1 MSNAI
6 EFSRDKDTRDIMS
19 DAKFYEGYS
28 RWNDEKNRY
37 ETWEEAV
44 ERVMNTHREFYKDKM
59 TNELSAL
66 IDEAEEL
73 YKNKYF
79 LGAQRALQFG
89 GEQLLKNHMRL
100 YNCTSSYADRAEFF
114 GEFFFILLSGCGA
127 GFSVQKHHIDKLPQI
142 QNRTKQAKIFVV
154 EDSIEGW
161 AEAADV
167 LLSSYFVGGGSK
179 HPDYEGR
186 RVYFDTSNI
195 RAKGAKISG
204 GFKAPGP
211 EPLRRALDK
220 IEHLIQGV
228 VLKGENKLKPIHV
241 YDICMHMADAVLSGG
256 VRRAATICLFSPDDE
271 EMMNAKT
278 GDWYIN
284 NKQRARSN
292 NSAVI
297 VRKEASKELFMHIMD
312 SVKQFGEPGF
322 VFVESTEHATNPC
335 VTKDTWVTTK
345 NGPKQISDLLNSGAQ
360 ELLLNGKW
368 VSTTECGFI
377 KTGVK
382 PTFEVTLDNGMTI
395 KATDDHKFM
404 TDRGWVELKDLQN
417 SDYVLLSNN
426 TDIVLEDTT
435 QFEQGWLIGN
445 LIGDGTFD
453 DNSAKWNYWNGE
465 KSLGHVCENYLK
477 SINLPSKIQRD
488 YDSERNFQI
497 KEEAIVQSV
506 ESLRFATIISQ
517 EYGIRKGNKV
527 ITSSLEKS
535 GIGLMKGV
543 VSGLFDADG
552 SVYGSADKGLV
563 LSITQNNIGNL
574 KAVQRT
580 LARHGIYSRISMDR
594 DEGWNMLPDGKGSE
608 KEYWTKAVYRLYV
621 SGRYYVEKFFNTFTP
636 KNEAKTTKFNSIISQ
651 YTKEAYKPKTM
662 QSRVI
667 SIISNGI
674 EDVYDCSVPETVSFE
689 ANGMWIHNC
698 VEIGMFPQFIDE
710 NKISHSG
717 WQGCVSYDT
726 KLITKDGIEYIG
738 DVVSQ
743 NREIEIWN
751 GKSWSKVKP
760 IQTGENRKLYRVKFS
775 DGSYLDATENHKF
788 LAKTRFENEYTEYTT
803 MELITLMKTSKYS
816 IQIPRSNIVYDAGG
830 VTEQYAYDYGYIL
843 GDGTATLNGSN
854 YRTPFAEIYE
864 NEFNVNHYFTDSVTY
879 GNISENEYGSKFKR
893 AYFTGVDKKFAYS
906 LKYNEGLPSEIFGWD
921 RESMKKFIAG
931 WIDSDGTKTTN
942 GFRIY
947 GREDKIR
954 DGQLLLSK
962 MGVDSSVNLMQKAGV
977 ETNYS
982 TRKNSVWYLQVSNP
996 KDLISA
1002 KIELQENANKITK
1015 SKNQLIKH
1023 IEELDGL
1030 HNSYC
1035 FEESE
1040 LHQGVFN
1047 NVLTK
1052 QCNLTEIN
1060 GAKAINKEEFFK
1072 AIRGAAIVGTLQ
1084 AGYTKFKFVSEVTKK
1099 IFEREALLGV
1109 SITGWMNN
1117 PQTLLDDVVL
1127 KEGAELV
1134 KTINKQVS
1142 KLIDINP
1149 AARTTCVKPAGNA
1162 SVLLKTASGIHGEH
1176 SPRYIRNVQMNK
1188 ETEVA
1193 KLIKET
1199 NPYMVEEGVWSE
1211 GKTDYVIS
1219 FPVISPANSIYRKD
1233 LYGIN
1238 LLEKVKLVQNSWVEY
1253 GTDESL
1259 CVDPT
1264 VRHNVSN
1271 TISVLPEQWDEV
1283 SEYVFENKKSFA
1295 GISFLAASGDRA
1307 YNQAPNTEIASEQ
1320 EIIKKYGRA
1329 ALFAAGL
1336 IVDTFK
1342 GFNDL
1347 WEACMI
1353 AQMPVD
1359 SGDKEKSD
1367 IRAEWIRR
1375 YHKFAESYFDGDL
1388 VKTEYC
1394 LKDVHLLHR
1403 WTKIQQ
1409 HYVPIDFADQLEEKK
1424 YIDIDTTG
1432 SAACVGG
1439 KDGLGCA
1446 I

>member
-1 MSNAI
+1 MSNVI

-59 TNELSAL
+59 TDELAAL
-66 IDEAEEL
+66 INEAEEL

-114 GEFFFILLSGCGA
+114 GEYFFILLSGCGA

-142 QNRTKQAKIFVV
+142 QSRTKQAKIFVV

-167 LLSSYFVGGGSK
+167 LLSSYFVGGGK
-179 HPDYEGR
+179 HPEYENR

-195 RAKGAKISG
+195 RPKGAKISG

-256 VRRAATICLFSPDDE
+256 VRRAATICLFSPEDE

-297 VRKEASKELFMHIMD
+297 VRKEASKELFMRIMD

-335 VTKDTWVTTK
+335 V
-345 NGPKQISDLLNSGAQ
+345 
-360 ELLLNGKW
+360 
-368 VSTTECGFI
+368 
-377 KTGVK
+377 
-382 PTFEVTLDNGMTI
+382 
-395 KATDDHKFM
+395 
-404 TDRGWVELKDLQN
+404 
-417 SDYVLLSNN
+417 
-426 TDIVLEDTT
+426 
-435 QFEQGWLIGN
+435 
-445 LIGDGTFD
+445 
-453 DNSAKWNYWNGE
+453 
-465 KSLGHVCENYLK
+465 
-477 SINLPSKIQRD
+477 
-488 YDSERNFQI
+488 
-497 KEEAIVQSV
+497 
-506 ESLRFATIISQ
+506 
-517 EYGIRKGNKV
+517 
-527 ITSSLEKS
+527 
-535 GIGLMKGV
+535 
-543 VSGLFDADG
+543 
-552 SVYGSADKGLV
+552 
-563 LSITQNNIGNL
+563 
-574 KAVQRT
+574 
-580 LARHGIYSRISMDR
+580 
-594 DEGWNMLPDGKGSE
+594 
-608 KEYWTKAVYRLYV
+608 
-621 SGRYYVEKFFNTFTP
+621 
-636 KNEAKTTKFNSIISQ
+636 
-651 YTKEAYKPKTM
+651 
-662 QSRVI
+662 
-667 SIISNGI
+667 
-674 EDVYDCSVPETVSFE
+674 
-689 ANGMWIHNC
+689 
-698 VEIGMFPQFIDE
+698 EIGMFPQFIDE
-710 NKISHSG
+710 NKVSHSG
-717 WQGCVSYDT
+717 WQG
-726 KLITKDGIEYIG
+726 
-738 DVVSQ
+738 
-743 NREIEIWN
+743 
-751 GKSWSKVKP
+751 
-760 IQTGENRKLYRVKFS
+760 
-775 DGSYLDATENHKF
+775 
-788 LAKTRFENEYTEYTT
+788 
-803 MELITLMKTSKYS
+803 
-816 IQIPRSNIVYDAGG
+816 
-830 VTEQYAYDYGYIL
+830 
-843 GDGTATLNGSN
+843 
-854 YRTPFAEIYE
+854 
-864 NEFNVNHYFTDSVTY
+864 
-879 GNISENEYGSKFKR
+879 
-893 AYFTGVDKKFAYS
+893 
-906 LKYNEGLPSEIFGWD
+906 
-921 RESMKKFIAG
+921 
-931 WIDSDGTKTTN
+931 
-942 GFRIY
+942 
-947 GREDKIR
+947 
-954 DGQLLLSK
+954 
-962 MGVDSSVNLMQKAGV
+962 
-977 ETNYS
+977 
-982 TRKNSVWYLQVSNP
+982 
-996 KDLISA
+996 
-1002 KIELQENANKITK
+1002 
-1015 SKNQLIKH
+1015 
-1023 IEELDGL
+1023 
-1030 HNSYC
+1030 
-1035 FEESE
+1035 
-1040 LHQGVFN
+1040 
-1047 NVLTK
+1047 
-1052 QCNLTEIN
+1052 CNLTEIN

-1084 AGYTKFKFVSEVTKK
+1084 AGYTKFRFVSEVTKK

-1117 PQTLLDDVVL
+1117 PQTLLDEVVL

-1134 KTINKQVS
+1134 KTINKQVA

-1253 GTDESL
+1253 GTDETL

-1283 SEYVFENKKSFA
+1283 SEYVFENKNSFA

-1359 SGDKEKSD
+1359 VGDKEKSD
-1367 IRAEWIRR
+1367 LRAEWIRR